1 VKTHIYNTYVK
12 QRKKKTKHKIHRIPQ
27 RDRAELHVLIFRK
40 NDTGCM
46 PDNMPQVHI
55 ILDCRSKVVDQYGV
69 AIIHPIALLFP
80 NVPDGIQQFLQLA
93 PVVLE
98 TVGSLRGHGLPPSF
112 EVIEVAVRR
121 WQAL

>member
-1 VKTHIYNTYVK
+1 
-12 QRKKKTKHKIHRIPQ
+12 
-27 RDRAELHVLIFRK
+27 
-40 NDTGCM
+40 M
-46 PDNMPQVHI
+46 PNNMPQVHI